1 MTKSNASYKKNINK
15 TLKSIFKK
23 GDVTML
29 YFIKQLYS
37 AFSTKQ
43 DEADKMM
50 IKQHIDELK
59 AMQQGR

>member
-1 MTKSNASYKKNINK
+1 MKSNASHEENINK
-15 TLKSIFKK
+15 ILKSIFKK

-29 YFIKQLYS
+29 FFIKQLYS

-50 IKQHIDELK
+50 IKRHIDELK
-59 AMQQGR
+59 AMQQDR